1 MMSESLITKE
11 TSLPDIRLE
20 NNDFEKFRVGPYAT
34 NSKLILVDP
43 VDDDEEI
50 RVHRLLISKRM
61 TMRDLKK
68 RKNVTHLDRY
78 CFIIDHHFILHYIGL
93 ANRIKLFKYF

>member
-20 NNDFEKFRVGPYAT
+20 NNDFEKIRVGPYVT
-34 NSKLILVDP
+34 NTKLILVDL

-50 RVHRLLISKRM
+50 RVHELGCPQL

-68 RKNVTHLDRY
+68 RKELFTHLYR
-78 CFIIDHHFILHYIGL
+78 IDHHFHLTLHWLG
-93 ANRIKLFKYF
+93 NRINYQ